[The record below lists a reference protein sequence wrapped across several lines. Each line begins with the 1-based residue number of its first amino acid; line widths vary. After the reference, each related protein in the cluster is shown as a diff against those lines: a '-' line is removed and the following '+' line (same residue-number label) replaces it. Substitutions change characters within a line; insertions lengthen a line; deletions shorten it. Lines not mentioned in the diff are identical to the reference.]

1 MSSGEQRE
9 DRSSLFGLVSFRPRL
24 TVVLI
29 FLTLMVAVVGYHITR
44 DSGAGKAEEM
54 TREALR
60 IFAAGKKERMK
71 AAVRDPSETEARIRD
86 LIGAKVTLPRD
97 ERLFS
102 YNGATREKIGKQAA
116 AAVHLTFSEEPCLLI
131 IRRPDPLRSTDAPSV
146 LLSEASFLS
155 WEKDGTSFVF
165 WERDGVLYLL
175 VSGVD
180 LTHTFDLVRQYF
192 T

>member
-1 MSSGEQRE
+1 MSSGEERE

-29 FLTLMVAVVGYHITR
+29 FLTLMVAVVGYHISR
-44 DSGAGKAEEM
+44 NSGAGKAEEM

-60 IFAAGKKERMK
+60 IFAAGKNEK
-71 AAVRDPSETEARIRD
+71 AKAGVRDPSEIEERIRG
-86 LIGAKVTLPRD
+86 LIGAKVTLPRE

-102 YNGATREKIGKQAA
+102 YKGATREKIGKQTA
-116 AAVHLTFSEEPCLLI
+116 AAVHLTYSEEPCLLLI
-131 IRRPDPLRSTDAPSV
+131 LRPDPLRSTDAPSV
-146 LLSEASFLS
+146 LFSEASFLS

-165 WERDGVLYLL
+165 WEREGILYLL

>member
-1 MSSGEQRE
+1 M
-9 DRSSLFGLVSFRPRL
+9 SFRPRL

-71 AAVRDPSETEARIRD
+71 PAVRDPSETEARIRD

>member
-1 MSSGEQRE
+1 MSGDAKA

-29 FLTLMVAVVGYHITR
+29 FLTLTVAGVGYHISR

-60 IFAAGKKERMK
+60 IFAAGKKERAK
-71 AAVRDPSETEARIRD
+71 AAVRDPAEIEEKIRGW
-86 LIGAKVTLPRD
+86 IGAKVTLPRD

-102 YNGATREKIGKQAA
+102 YKGATREKIGKRAA
-116 AAVHLTFSEEPCLLI
+116 AAVHLTFSEEPCLLVI
-131 IRRPDPLRSTDAPSV
+131 MRPDPLRSADAPSA
-146 LLSEASFLS
+146 LFSEASFLS

-165 WERDGVLYLL
+165 WERDGILYFL

-180 LTHTFDLVRQYF
+180 LTHAFDLVRQSF

>member
-1 MSSGEQRE
+1 MSG
-9 DRSSLFGLVSFRPRL
+9 DPNAGRSSLFGLVSFRPRL

-29 FLTLMVAVVGYHITR
+29 FLTLMVAVVGYRISLDR
-44 DSGAGKAEEM
+44 EGGKAEEM
-54 TREALR
+54 TREAMR
-60 IFAAGKKERMK
+60 IFAAGKNEGAM
-71 AAVRDPSETEARIRD
+71 AAAPDPSEIEEKIREW
-86 LIGAKVTLPRD
+86 IGAKVTLPRD

-102 YNGATREKIGKQAA
+102 YWGASREKIGKQAA
-116 AAVHLTFSEEPCLLI
+116 AAVHLTFSEEPCLLVI
-131 IRRPDPLRSTDAPSV
+131 LRPDQFRSPDAPAALFSG
-146 LLSEASFLS
+146 ASFLS

-180 LTHTFDLVRQYF
+180 LTHAFDLVRQYF

>member
-1 MSSGEQRE
+1 MSGDAKD

-29 FLTLMVAVVGYHITR
+29 FLTLTVAVVGYHISR
-44 DSGAGKAEEM
+44 DSGSGKAEEM
-54 TREALR
+54 AREALR
-60 IFAAGKKERMK
+60 IFAAGKKDRMK
-71 AAVRDPSETEARIRD
+71 AAAVAPAEIEERIRVS
-86 LIGAKVTLPRD
+86 IGAKVALPRD

-102 YNGATREKIGKQAA
+102 YRGVTREKIGKKTA
-116 AAVHLTFSEEPCLLI
+116 AAVHFTYSEEPCLLVI
-131 IRRPDPLRSTDAPSV
+131 MRPDPLRSADAPSA
-146 LLSEASFLS
+146 LYSEASFLS

-165 WERDGVLYLL
+165 WERDGVLYFL

-180 LTHTFDLVRQYF
+180 LTHAFDLVRQYF